1 MKKRVLSLII
11 VILLFV
17 FAMPIGAQSAVE
29 KIRITNTSTNS
40 VVFPEITVDAL
51 LLRSDGTSLPG
62 LSEEM
67 IQITENGNNVFFE
80 MEETLSGSYTV
91 LVFDLGKWIAN
102 PTVGNNSIL
111 VKDIMLEI
119 SLRYIESIKENDF
132 VEIVVIYEKE
142 PILAQVFTNDKQ
154 QLREAIQ
161 RLNWE
166 NYSDSYGIEAAHQ
179 AVISLS
185 EQPDTFSKRILFFST
200 GIMMI
205 NKRSSAEYT
214 TVARNASSQDI
225 FFNTIHVVDW
235 REVPEEWMVKPKHIS
250 EETGGVFVSYLDN
263 GDLTP
268 LYQAL
273 ENNRTMYKFKYR
285 SAIGSGVTER
295 TVNLSYLGGQQVSD
309 SNTYTVAPAWVA
321 PASITVTVSE
331 NIAVNSEKEAVSV
344 PIHVV
349 LNGLGNRKI
358 TNISFWVNDQEIG
371 GLEAIDD
378 LTYTTTWQFSPKNL
392 GLNYGDT
399 AISLVVKGVRK
410 LILV

>member
-29 KIRITNTSTNS
+29 KIRITNISTDS
-40 VVFPEITVDAL
+40 VVFPEIAVDAL
-51 LLRSDGTSLPG
+51 LLRSDGTSLSG
-62 LSEEM
+62 LSGEM

-80 MEETLSGSYTV
+80 MEEVLSDSYTV

-185 EQPDTFSKRILFFST
+185 EQPDTFSKRVLFFST

-205 NKRSSAEYT
+205 NKRSNAEYT

-225 FFNTIHVVDW
+225 FFNTIHVVGW
-235 REVPEEWMVKPKHIS
+235 REKPEEWMVKPKHIS
-250 EETGGVFVSYLDN
+250 EETGGVFVSYLDS
-263 GDLTP
+263 GDLDV

-273 ENNRTMYKFKYR
+273 ENNH
-285 SAIGSGVTER
+285 
-295 TVNLSYLGGQQVSD
+295 NLYAYLKD
-309 SNTYTVAPAWVA
+309 
-321 PASITVTVSE
+321 
-331 NIAVNSEKEAVSV
+331 
-344 PIHVV
+344 
-349 LNGLGNRKI
+349 
-358 TNISFWVNDQEIG
+358 
-371 GLEAIDD
+371 
-378 LTYTTTWQFSPKNL
+378 
-392 GLNYGDT
+392 
-399 AISLVVKGVRK
+399 
-410 LILV
+410 